1 MTGRRACRVPSLSE
15 FWRHLTGDDD
25 RQDQPV
31 PADHSSPERQPLIA
45 RSVETD
51 ADWAAVRVVRRMVF
65 HDEQGFIGSE
75 TTDSDDDRSF
85 QALATVPIDDAAMGE
100 RWAELRVG
108 NRLVV
113 SVGRMTPGP
122 AHGSEATITWV
133 ATVPDFRGRGAA
145 AAVMGLM
152 LHRAAELG
160 APTVRLSAQGHAV
173 PFYRRLG
180 FQPVGAPYEIRG
192 MPHQLMA
199 RWQTG

>member
-1 MTGRRACRVPSLSE
+1 MPSLAE
-15 FWRHLTGDDD
+15 FWRHLTGDEDRDMPDEDD
-25 RQDQPV
+25 ARDVDDDAVVARPV
-31 PADHSSPERQPLIA
+31 ES
-45 RSVETD
+45 D
-51 ADWAAVRVVRRMVF
+51 ADWAAVQVVRRMVF
-65 HDEQGFIGSE
+65 HDEQGFIGAE
-75 TTDSDDDRSF
+75 TTDSDDGRSF
-85 QALATVPIDDAAMGE
+85 QALATVPITDAAMGD

-108 NRLVV
+108 DRLVV

-122 AHGSEATITWV
+122 ASGSEATITWV

-152 LHRAAELG
+152 LQQADRIG
-160 APTVRLSAQGHAV
+160 APTVRLSSQGHAV

-199 RWQTG
+199 RWQTS